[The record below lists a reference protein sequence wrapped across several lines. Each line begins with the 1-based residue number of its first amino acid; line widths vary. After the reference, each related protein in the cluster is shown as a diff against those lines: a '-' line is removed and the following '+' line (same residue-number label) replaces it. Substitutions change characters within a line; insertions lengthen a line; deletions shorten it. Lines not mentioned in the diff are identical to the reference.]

1 MSLVATQAAKRRRR
15 AVPGLLLKLL
25 MIFAAC
31 VACLA
36 WVLSTLTSASM
47 KSPLSSHQGFL
58 SSDTAPA
65 SSMSM
70 AARSVGV
77 LHAEVEGEEEEV
89 SSWVYVTEVVVVIV
103 LSLLFEYIQ
112 ERIREKLEEEGKT
125 TLVRM
130 MDTLFRE
137 IMILGFIGL
146 FVFICTKTGLAKEI
160 SKAVIGEAAKEGGE
174 DPLAES
180 FESIHMIIF
189 CVMVVFIF
197 QCVTLMLGA
206 ERITRRWDVWEQM
219 SETGREKH
227 VDSRHNSLERRLVDR
242 GFLDEE
248 GNEKSPLKFSE
259 NWFSYSVP
267 DELRDIVIWRLLRHE
282 FLFPSHGRGQKLAL
296 VSQIPEVRDPIVF
309 DFERYLTEKL
319 GEGFVELVEVDLA
332 TWVVAVLFTPC
343 IAWILSYS
351 TAIRI
356 AMICGFS
363 WLLLLAMFAFYVH
376 ITNVMIALSPVVP
389 SRAAV
394 LLQML
399 SGTSLAAFQRHYRSP
414 DRPSAKRPSES
425 DSPAC
430 SSEEDLTEP
439 LLQAKSRMFSWVPRF
454 RQREDY
460 FKPVHQRSTVMK
472 LICQHRHRVPN
483 AQERL
488 MWFEEYSLD
497 IFAHM
502 LEMMMF
508 FQAVLTAT
516 LIVLIVIGGP
526 SEWSALSWIFYV
538 LSWFE
543 WAVMARYLVPHV
555 MSRLT
560 LVTSIEYLKDPEL
573 IEKVT
578 FDVKR
583 ERLSQA
589 LKVLSVVKLEGKA
602 RRLAAEGE
610 ETISDE
616 EYKAALSTFK
626 SLSEEAKLKIENTFE
641 SFDADLS
648 GTVDCQEMEEVMAA
662 MGVVP
667 GTEASKSACALL
679 KMVDKDGSGQLDEE
693 EFKVLMVL
701 ALVKPSEEEEAED
714 LKAFFRK
721 IDADHSGFV
730 SLDELGEAFTQL
742 GVPMNTEEV
751 GRLVY
756 ECFAQVRTELGEPEF
771 VKWMR
776 FLENMGTKGE
786 QADRVAQA

>member
-1 MSLVATQAAKRRRR
+1 M
-15 AVPGLLLKLL
+15 
-25 MIFAAC
+25 
-31 VACLA
+31 
-36 WVLSTLTSASM
+36 
-47 KSPLSSHQGFL
+47 
-58 SSDTAPA
+58 
-65 SSMSM
+65 
-70 AARSVGV
+70 
-77 LHAEVEGEEEEV
+77 HAEMETEEEEEEEV

-160 SKAVIGEAAKEGGE
+160 SKAVVGEAAKEGGE

-189 CVMVVFIF
+189 CCI
-197 QCVTLMLGA
+197 TLMLGA

-219 SETGREKH
+219 PETGREKH
-227 VDSRHNSLERRLVDR
+227 ADPRHNSLERRLVER

-248 GNEKSPLKFSE
+248 GNEKSALKFSE
-259 NWFSYSVP
+259 NWYSYVVP

-282 FLFPSHGRGQKLAL
+282 FLFPSHRREQQKLAL
-296 VSQIPEVRDPIVF
+296 ASQVPEVRDPIVF

-343 IAWILSYS
+343 IAWILSYATS
-351 TAIRI
+351 MRI

-363 WLLLLAMFAFYVH
+363 WLLLLAMFTFYVH
-376 ITNVMIALSPVVP
+376 ISNVMMALSPVVP
-389 SRAAV
+389 SRAVV

-399 SGTSLAAFQRHYRSP
+399 SGTLQGTSLAAFQRSYRSSP
-414 DRPSAKRPSES
+414 DRASTKRPSDSE
-425 DSPAC
+425 SPAC
-430 SSEEDLTEP
+430 SSEEEDLTEP
-439 LLQAKSRMFSWVPRF
+439 LLHAKSRMFSWVPRF
-454 RQREDY
+454 RQQEEY
-460 FKPVHQRSTVMK
+460 FRPLHQRSTVMK
-472 LICQHRHRVPN
+472 IICQHRHRVPN

-516 LIVLIVIGGP
+516 LIVLIVVGGP
-526 SEWSALSWIFYV
+526 AQWSVVSWVFYV
-538 LSWFE
+538 LSWVE
-543 WAVMARYLVPHV
+543 WAVMTRYLVPHA

-560 LVTSIEYLKDPEL
+560 LVTSIEYLKDPQL

-602 RRLAAEGE
+602 RRLAAEGAD
-610 ETISDE
+610 TISDE
-616 EYKAALSTFK
+616 EYEAALATYK
-626 SLSEEAKLKIENTFE
+626 SLSEEAKEKVESTFE

-714 LKAFFRK
+714 LRAFFRQ
-721 IDADHSGFV
+721 IDVDYSGSV
-730 SLDELGEAFTQL
+730 SLSELAEAFSQL
-742 GVPMNTEEV
+742 GVPMNSEEV

-756 ECFAQVRTELGEPEF
+756 ECFGQVRTELGEVEF

-776 FLENMGTKGE
+776 FLEHMGDKKEHSG
-786 QADRVAQA
+786 VATAGGGKNAQEATP

>member
-1 MSLVATQAAKRRRR
+1 
-15 AVPGLLLKLL
+15 
-25 MIFAAC
+25 
-31 VACLA
+31 
-36 WVLSTLTSASM
+36 
-47 KSPLSSHQGFL
+47 
-58 SSDTAPA
+58 
-65 SSMSM
+65 
-70 AARSVGV
+70 
-77 LHAEVEGEEEEV
+77 
-89 SSWVYVTEVVVVIV
+89 
-103 LSLLFEYIQ
+103 
-112 ERIREKLEEEGKT
+112 
-125 TLVRM
+125 
-130 MDTLFRE
+130 
-137 IMILGFIGL
+137 
-146 FVFICTKTGLAKEI
+146 
-160 SKAVIGEAAKEGGE
+160 
-174 DPLAES
+174 
-180 FESIHMIIF
+180 
-189 CVMVVFIF
+189 
-197 QCVTLMLGA
+197 
-206 ERITRRWDVWEQM
+206 
-219 SETGREKH
+219 
-227 VDSRHNSLERRLVDR
+227 
-242 GFLDEE
+242 
-248 GNEKSPLKFSE
+248 
-259 NWFSYSVP
+259 
-267 DELRDIVIWRLLRHE
+267 
-282 FLFPSHGRGQKLAL
+282 
-296 VSQIPEVRDPIVF
+296 
-309 DFERYLTEKL
+309 
-319 GEGFVELVEVDLA
+319 
-332 TWVVAVLFTPC
+332 
-343 IAWILSYS
+343 
-351 TAIRI
+351 
-356 AMICGFS
+356 
-363 WLLLLAMFAFYVH
+363 
-376 ITNVMIALSPVVP
+376 MIALSPVVP

-648 GTVDCQEMEEVMAA
+648 GTVDCQEMEEV
-662 MGVVP
+662 
-667 GTEASKSACALL
+667 
-679 KMVDKDGSGQLDEE
+679 
-693 EFKVLMVL
+693 
-701 ALVKPSEEEEAED
+701 
-714 LKAFFRK
+714 
-721 IDADHSGFV
+721 
-730 SLDELGEAFTQL
+730 
-742 GVPMNTEEV
+742 
-751 GRLVY
+751 
-756 ECFAQVRTELGEPEF
+756 
-771 VKWMR
+771 
-776 FLENMGTKGE
+776 
-786 QADRVAQA
+786 

>member
-1 MSLVATQAAKRRRR
+1 MSLIATTASRRRKR
-15 AVPGLLLKLL
+15 TARGLIMKLAVVMGAL
-25 MIFAAC
+25 
-31 VACLA
+31 VTCLA
-36 WVLSTLTSASM
+36 WLVSTQTS
-47 KSPLSSHQGFL
+47 
-58 SSDTAPA
+58 
-65 SSMSM
+65 
-70 AARSVGV
+70 ARSVWASRQQFLSGDSV
-77 LHAEVEGEEEEV
+77 PVSPSLSTTLSSANALNAEIGEEEV
-89 SSWVYVTEVVVVIV
+89 SAWVYVVEVVVVIV
-103 LSLLFEYIQ
+103 LSLLFEYAQ
-112 ERIREKLEEEGKT
+112 ERVREKLEEEGKG

-160 SKAVIGEAAKEGGE
+160 SKAVIGAAEEGGE

-180 FESIHMIIF
+180 FESIHMILF

-197 QCVTLMLGA
+197 QCITLMLGA
-206 ERITRRWDVWEQM
+206 ERITRRWDTWEEM
-219 SETGREKH
+219 AETGRETH
-227 VDSRHNSLERRLVDR
+227 VDARHKSLERRLIDR

-248 GNEKSPLKFSE
+248 GKEKALLKFSE
-259 NWFSYSVP
+259 NWLSYILP

-282 FLFPSHGRGQKLAL
+282 FLFPSHSRGQKLAL
-296 VSQIPEVRDPIVF
+296 TSQIAEVRDPIVF

-356 AMICGFS
+356 AMICAFS
-363 WLLLLAMFAFYVH
+363 WILLIAMFAFYVH

-389 SRAAV
+389 SRAVV

-414 DRPSAKRPSES
+414 DRFSSRRRSSPPESPDYSSE
-425 DSPAC
+425 
-430 SSEEDLTEP
+430 EEDLTQP
-439 LLQAKSRMFSWVPRF
+439 LLNAKSKMFSWVPRF
-454 RQREDY
+454 RQQEEY
-460 FKPVHQRSTVMK
+460 FKPINRRSTVMK
-472 LICQHRHRVPN
+472 VICQHRHRIPN

-488 MWFEEYSLD
+488 MWFEEYSLPV
-497 IFAHM
+497 FSHM
-502 LEMMMF
+502 LEIMMF

-516 LIVLIVIGGP
+516 LIVLIAIGGP
-526 SEWSALSWIFYV
+526 SQWSVWSWLCYFLSWG
-538 LSWFE
+538 E
-543 WAVMARYLVPHV
+543 WAIMTRYLVPHV

-578 FDVKR
+578 FEVKR
-583 ERLSQA
+583 ERLLQA

-610 ETISDE
+610 DTISDE
-616 EYKAALSTFK
+616 EYEAALYTFE
-626 SLSEEAKLKIENTFE
+626 SLSEEAKAKIESTFE
-641 SFDADLS
+641 TFDADLS
-648 GTVDCQEMEEVMAA
+648 GTVDCQEMEEVMGA

-667 GTEASKSACALL
+667 GSEASRSACALL

-701 ALVKPSEEEEAED
+701 ALVKPDEAEEAED

-721 IDADHSGFV
+721 IDADQSGLV
-730 SLDELGEAFTQL
+730 SLEELADAFTEL

-756 ECFAQVRTELGEPEF
+756 ECFGQVKTELAEPEF

-776 FLENMGTKGE
+776 FLDNMDDKREGGLEST
-786 QADRVAQA
+786 